1 MDLAQEHTDQ
11 LERIKKNV
19 KEAYEYFKHNYDR
32 YNEFIRFVFECS
44 LREEEVTLL
53 STLSKPQLEF
63 NVLEAYISRLLG
75 EFSKQEPDIAVNA
88 DDQNTADPMTIRVLE
103 QHLRHTLNDHKNHH
117 TRYQVYKDLLAGG
130 FSVLKVSTDYANE
143 MSFDQIINIDR
154 TYDPTL
160 CGFDQLARY
169 SHKGDGRFCFELFP
183 MAKDDFMEQY
193 PNADI
198 NKLNFHRDFAGFN
211 WSYLNVTTPT
221 LIVADY
227 YEKKKRKVKIV
238 KLADG
243 STMRYKEYKHRLES
257 YDGFMPPP
265 AIVGEPRWTNIE
277 TIVRYRCIENMILE
291 YVETDFKHLP
301 LIFVDGNSVLCKT
314 PKNGNVKQ
322 VTRPYV
328 YHAKGAQRLKN
339 FAGISLANEI
349 ENLVQHKFK
358 VSKES
363 LPKEEEFLQA
373 YKDVQ
378 KASVLVYNEFY
389 EQNPDARVTPPQEI
403 QRVQT
408 PPEIVQ
414 AFVGADSLIQNILG
428 SYDASLGINDNQ
440 LSGVAI
446 VEAASQSNA
455 AAMPYIVGLLLG
467 LQRAAEIYVDLMPKY
482 YKTPRT
488 LPITDE
494 EGHKSY
500 VKVNQ
505 QEGMPLDY
513 DANALNVVVKA
524 GASFTVQKT
533 RTLMMVKE
541 LSGMSPLFAEMVS
554 TKGLNFILDNM
565 EGRGIEQLKQMADQW
580 VQEYEMNKQQAMNQP
595 NPAMIKAQTDQM
607 KAQIE
612 MKKAQMSAKTAEDEQ
627 HVKIFDSEL
636 RHEAIMAKVKAEEAR
651 AEADKVIAKIE
662 HQHALRESAHSHAK
676 NIADHHREH
685 AKNIAQHTREHSK
698 NIAAHHAKSKES
710 KNAQKSK

>member
-1 MDLAQEHTDQ
+1 MSEAVARDVQDQ

-19 KEAYEYFKHNYDR
+19 RQSYDYFKHNYDL

-44 LREEEVTLL
+44 LREEEITLL

-75 EFSKQEPDIAVNA
+75 ELSKQEPDIAVNA
-88 DDQNTADPMTIRVLE
+88 DDENSADPMTIKVVE
-103 QHLRHTLNDHKNHH
+103 QHLRHTMNDQKNNHM
-117 TRYQVYKDLLAGG
+117 RYSVYKDLLAGG
-130 FSVLKVSTDYANE
+130 FSVLKMSTDYANE
-143 MSFDQIINIDR
+143 MSFDQVINIDR
-154 TYDPTL
+154 VYDPTL

-169 SHKGDGRFCFELFP
+169 SHKGDGRYCFELFP
-183 MAKDDFMEQY
+183 MDKDDFEEKY
-193 PNADI
+193 PEISVD
-198 NKLNFHRDFAGFN
+198 KLNFHRDFAGFN

-227 YEKKKRKVKIV
+227 YEKKKKRIRIV

-243 STMRYKEYKHRLES
+243 QTMRYRDYKEKLNS
-257 YDGFMPPP
+257 YDGLQPPP
-265 AIVGEPRWTNIE
+265 AIVDKPRWTEIE
-277 TIVRYRCIENMILE
+277 TIVRYRCIENMIIE

-301 LIFVDGNSVLCKT
+301 LIFVDGNSVMVKT
-314 PKNGNVKQ
+314 PKNGNVRQ
-322 VTRPYV
+322 LTRPYV

-363 LPKEEEFLQA
+363 LPKEEEFLAA

-403 QRVQT
+403 QRIQT

-428 SYDASLGINDNQ
+428 SYDASLGINNNQ
-440 LSGVAI
+440 LSGIAI

-467 LQRAAEIYVDLMPKY
+467 LQRAAEIYVDLLPKY
-482 YKTPRT
+482 YKTPRSI
-488 LPITDE
+488 PIQDNK
-494 EGHKSY
+494 GRKSSL
-500 VKVNQ
+500 KINQ
-505 QEGMPLDY
+505 QKTDMFY
-513 DANALNVVVKA
+513 DSNALNVVVKA

-541 LSGMSPLFAEMVS
+541 LAGMSPLFSEMVS
-554 TKGLNFILDNM
+554 TKGLAFILDNM
-565 EGRGIEQLKQMADQW
+565 EGRGIEELKELAEQW
-580 VQEYEMNKQQAMNQP
+580 VKEYEQQKKMAQEAQQQQMQNDP
-595 NPAMIKAQTDQM
+595 HVLKAKTEQM
-607 KAQIE
+607 KAQI
-612 MKKAQMSAKTAEDEQ
+612 SAKTAEDEM
-627 HVKIFDSEL
+627 HVKIFDAEMKYK
-636 RHEAIMAKVKAEEAR
+636 ADMANVKAEEAR
-651 AEADKVIAKIE
+651 AKADMEIARIEHEHVRIDMAHKHASEIAK
-662 HQHALRESAHSHAK
+662 
-676 NIADHHREH
+676 HHREH
-685 AKNIAQHTREHSK
+685 AKNIATHHLATKQHE
-698 NIAAHHAKSKES
+698 N
-710 KNAQKSK
+710 QKSQGKKE

>member
-1 MDLAQEHTDQ
+1 MDLAKEHVDQ

-19 KEAYEYFKHNYDR
+19 RQAYDYFKDNYDR

-44 LREEEVTLL
+44 LREEEITLL
-53 STLSKPQLEF
+53 SQLSKPQLEF

-88 DDQNTADPMTIRVLE
+88 DDENTADPLTIRVLE

-130 FSVLKVSTDYANE
+130 YSVLKMSTDYANE
-143 MSFDQIINIDR
+143 MSFDQSINIDR
-154 TYDPTL
+154 AYDPTL

-183 MAKDDFMEQY
+183 MAKDDFMEKY
-193 PNADI
+193 PEISVD
-198 NKLNFHRDFAGFN
+198 KLNFHRDFAGFN

-221 LIVADY
+221 LIIADY
-227 YEKKKRKVKIV
+227 YEKKKKRVQIV
-238 KLADG
+238 KLANG
-243 STMRYKEYKHRLES
+243 QTMRYKEYKKQLAEHDE
-257 YDGFMPPP
+257 FMPAP
-265 AIVGEPRWTNIE
+265 AIVDKPRWTEIE
-277 TIVRYRCIENMILE
+277 TIVRYRCIENQILE

-301 LIFVDGNSVLCKT
+301 LIFVDGNSVMVKT

-363 LPKEEEFLQA
+363 LPKEEEFLAA

-389 EQNPDARVTPPQEI
+389 ENSPDARVTPPQEI

-440 LSGVAI
+440 LSGIAI

-467 LQRAAEIYVDLMPKY
+467 LQRAAEIYVDLLPKY

-494 EGHKSY
+494 EGHKSS
-500 VKVNQ
+500 VKINQ
-505 QEGMPLDY
+505 EQGIDMFY
-513 DANALNVVVKA
+513 DANALNVIVKA

-541 LSGMSPLFAEMVS
+541 LAGMSPLFAEMVS
-554 TKGLNFILDNM
+554 TKGLHFILDNM

-580 VQEYEMNKQQAMNQP
+580 VQEYEQQKQQAMQMQQQEMQNDP
-595 NPAMIKAQTDQM
+595 HMMKAKTDQM
-607 KAQIE
+607 KAQLE
-612 MKKAQMSAKTAEDEQ
+612 AKTKEDEM
-627 HVKIFDSEL
+627 HVKMYSAEL
-636 RHEAIMAKVKAEEAR
+636 GHEAAMAKVKAEEAR

-662 HQHALRESAHSHAK
+662 AQHAKIEMAGRHAD
-676 NIADHHREH
+676 NV
-685 AKNIAQHTREHSK
+685 AKHVREHSK
-698 NIAAHHAKSKES
+698 NIAGHHHNMHKTKLEHEHRM
-710 KNAQKSK
+710 KQGNKQQ

>member
-1 MDLAQEHTDQ
+1 MDLSHEVTDQ

-19 KEAYEYFKHNYDR
+19 RQAYDYFKDNYDR

-44 LREEEVTLL
+44 LREEEITLL

-88 DDQNTADPMTIRVLE
+88 DDQNIADPLTIRVLE

-117 TRYQVYKDLLAGG
+117 MRYQVYKDLLAGG

-143 MSFDQIINIDR
+143 MSFEQQINIDR
-154 TYDPTL
+154 VYDPTL

-193 PNADI
+193 PHVNLD
-198 NKLNFHRDFAGFN
+198 KLNFHRDFAGFN

-227 YEKKKRKVKIV
+227 YEKKKKRTKIV
-238 KLADG
+238 KLANG
-243 STMRYKEYKHRLES
+243 ETMRYKEYNDRLKS

-265 AIVGEPRWTNIE
+265 AIVGQPRWTEIE
-277 TIVRYRCIENMILE
+277 TIVRYRCIENMVLE

-403 QRVQT
+403 QRIQT

-440 LSGVAI
+440 LSGVALI
-446 VEAASQSNA
+446 EAASQSNA

-467 LQRAAEIYVDLMPKY
+467 LQRAAEIYVDLLPKY

-494 EGHKSY
+494 EGHKNY
-500 VKVNQ
+500 VKINQ
-505 QEGMPLDY
+505 QDGLNMFY

-541 LSGMSPLFAEMVS
+541 LAGMSPLFAEMVS

-580 VQEYEMNKQQAMNQP
+580 VQEYEQQKQMQMQMAQEQIQN
-595 NPAMIKAQTDQM
+595 NPHVLK
-607 KAQIE
+607 
-612 MKKAQMSAKTAEDEQ
+612 AKTDREIAQLEAKTKEDEM
-627 HVKIFDSEL
+627 HVKIFDAEL
-636 RHEAIMAKVKAEEAR
+636 RHEANMAKVKAEEAR
-651 AEADKVIAKIE
+651 AEADKVIARIE
-662 HQHALRESAHSHAK
+662 AHQANRDMAHKHASEIAK
-676 NIADHHREH
+676 HH
-685 AKNIAQHTREHSK
+685 REHSK
-698 NIAAHHAKSKES
+698 NIAAHHIAKQQHKH
-710 KNAQKSK
+710 KQQGKKA

>member
-1 MDLAQEHTDQ
+1 MELAKEYTDQ

-19 KEAYEYFKHNYDR
+19 RQAYDYFKENYDR

-53 STLSKPQLEF
+53 SQLSKPQLEF

-88 DDQNTADPMTIRVLE
+88 ADMNKADPMTIRLLE
-103 QHLRHTLNDHKNHH
+103 QHLRHTLNDHANHH

-130 FSVLKVSTDYANE
+130 FSVLKVSTDYANA
-143 MSFDQIINIDR
+143 MSFEQQINIER
-154 TYDPTL
+154 VYDPTL

-183 MAKDDFMEQY
+183 MAKDDFMEEY
-193 PNADI
+193 PEISVD
-198 NKLNFHRDFAGFN
+198 KLNFHRDFAGFN

-221 LIVADY
+221 LIIADY
-227 YEKKKRKVKIV
+227 YEKKTKRVKIV
-238 KLADG
+238 KLATG
-243 STMRYKEYKHRLES
+243 ETMRYKEYQEKLKS

-265 AIVGEPRWTNIE
+265 AIVDKPRWTEIE
-277 TIVRYRCIENMILE
+277 TIVRYRCIENQILE
-291 YVETDFKHLP
+291 YVETDFAHLP
-301 LIFVDGNSVLCKT
+301 LIFVDGNSVIVKT

-363 LPKEEEFLQA
+363 LPKEEEFLAA

-389 EQNPDARVTPPQEI
+389 ENNPDARVTPPQEV

-428 SYDASLGINDNQ
+428 SYDAQLGINNNQ
-440 LSGVAI
+440 LSGIAI
-446 VEAASQSNA
+446 VEAATQSNA

-467 LQRAAEIYVDLMPKY
+467 LQRAAEIYVDLLPKY
-482 YKTPRT
+482 YTTPRT
-488 LPITDE
+488 MPITDE
-494 EGHKSY
+494 EGHKNF
-500 VKVNQ
+500 VMVNQ
-505 QEGMPLDY
+505 PNGMKMKY
-513 DANALNVVVKA
+513 DSNALNVVVKA
-524 GASFTVQKT
+524 GASFTVQKM

-541 LSGMSPLFAEMVS
+541 LAGMSPLFAEMVS
-554 TKGLNFILDNM
+554 TKGLGFILDNM

-580 VQEYEMNKQQAMNQP
+580 VQEYEQQKQAQMQMAQQQMQNDP
-595 NPAMIKAQTDQM
+595 RMLKAKTDM
-607 KAQIE
+607 V
-612 MKKAQMSAKTAEDEQ
+612 KAQMDAKSAQDEQ
-627 HVKIFDSEL
+627 HVKIFDAEL
-636 RHEAIMAKVKAEEAR
+636 RHNAIMAKADAEKAR
-651 AEADKVIAKIE
+651 AEADIVLAKIE
-662 HQHALRESAHSHAK
+662 THGKLQHESMKLHHDRLDMAHSHAK
-676 NIADHHREH
+676 NIADHHLAKAQHEH
-685 AKNIAQHTREHSK
+685 AKKQGSK
-698 NIAAHHAKSKES
+698 QE
-710 KNAQKSK
+710 